1 MQLSAQART
10 AGKIVL
16 DTFHE
21 EHCDSFHAKKCLQV
35 RYYDNCGLLLK
46 GVLAG
51 KLGVIT
57 AAQIKLRSIVEG
69 TKNAYD
75 DF

>member
-16 DTFHE
+16 DTFQAA
-21 EHCDSFHAKKCLQV
+21 HCGSFHTKKYLQV
-35 RYYDNCGLLLK
+35 HYCDDFGQLLK

>member
-1 MQLSAQART
+1 
-10 AGKIVL
+10 
-16 DTFHE
+16 
-21 EHCDSFHAKKCLQV
+21 V
-35 RYYDNCGLLLK
+35 RYYDDCGLLLK